1 MIIKY
6 EFADGTV
13 SEVEVSEELGTYIT
27 ASRREEKNYE
37 RKVRYHC
44 VASLDDYDYEGD
56 WLADD
61 TYSPERKYMEEGEER
76 LVNAFLDTLTDIQRE
91 RAKKLLDGMTMKEI
105 AESEGKS
112 QEAIFY
118 SVEGIRK
125 KLKKFLKT
133 T

>member
-1 MIIKY
+1 MKIKY

-44 VASLDDYDYEGD
+44 VTSLDDYNYEGD

-61 TYSPERKYMEEGEER
+61 TYSPERKYMDEEEES
-76 LVNAFLDTLTDIQRE
+76 VDGSFFFLIHILSLR
-91 RAKKLLDGMTMKEI
+91 
-105 AESEGKS
+105 
-112 QEAIFY
+112 
-118 SVEGIRK
+118 
-125 KLKKFLKT
+125 
-133 T
+133 

>member
-1 MIIKY
+1 MKIKY

-13 SEVEVSEELGTYIT
+13 SEVEVSEELGAYIT

-61 TYSPERKYMEEGEER
+61 TYSPEKKCMDEEEER
-76 LVNAFLDTLTDIQRE
+76 IVNAFFNTLTDIQR
-91 RAKKLLDGMTMKEI
+91 RRLQMLMDGMNPLAVAK
-105 AESEGKS
+105 AEGVDRRAILDTIS
-112 QEAIFY
+112 Q
-118 SVEGIRK
+118 IR
-125 KLKKFLKT
+125 KKFLKFF
-133 T
+133 